1 MKLVERAVKAFDER
15 TGLITA
21 LRQVALHP
29 IPPGTGWSYVFGSA
43 VMIALIIQVVTGTAL
58 AMGYV
63 SSAGEA
69 YQALQFI
76 TNNAFMGNF
85 LRGMHFFG
93 ASAMVLLLG
102 IHMTQVFVMGCYK
115 YPRELNWITGVALLI
130 LVVAIGF
137 TGQLLR
143 WDQVAVWAV
152 VVAAEQASRVPILGA
167 SVARFILGG
176 DTIGAQT
183 LSRFFA
189 LHVFFIPGLIFAFV
203 GIHLLLVL
211 HDGISEPPVL
221 GEKVDPK
228 TYLGRYHKLL
238 AERGVPFWPDAA
250 WRDVVFGFAVVVAI
264 ALLALFVGAPRLGE
278 PPNPSLLAQDPAPD
292 WYLLWYYAALALI
305 PHGLTAPFIVLAPLL
320 GILIVLVVPPLWNR
334 GERHPLKRPWAV
346 AATIIVWLMV
356 GTLWLEGIKAPW
368 SPRFEAKPLPVSVV
382 GVASG
387 PVYRGAV
394 LFHDKGCEFCH
405 AVAGYG
411 GARGPDLSTIG
422 DDLTRDEI
430 TIRILNG
437 GYNMPAYAAILRPD
451 ELSDI
456 VAFLQSRSIK
466 RLSPAQQQ
474 AMAAH

>member
-1 MKLVERAVKAFDER
+1 MKLVERVMKAFDER

-21 LRQVALHP
+21 LRQIALHP
-29 IPPGTGWSYVFGSA
+29 VPPGTGWPYVFGSA
-43 VMIALIIQVVTGTAL
+43 VMIALVIQVVTGTAL

-63 SSAGEA
+63 SSAGDA

-76 TNNAFMGNF
+76 TNNAFMGSF

-115 YPRELNWITGVALLI
+115 YPRELNWITGVVLLV
-130 LVVAIGF
+130 LVVGIGF

-152 VVAAEQASRVPILGA
+152 VVAAEQASRFPLLGRA
-167 SVARFILGG
+167 LARFILGG

-211 HDGISEPPVL
+211 HDGISEPPVP
-221 GEKVDPK
+221 GEKVDPR
-228 TYLGRYHKLL
+228 TYLERYHKLL
-238 AERGVPFWPDAA
+238 ATRGVPFWPDAA
-250 WRDVVFGFAVVVAI
+250 WRDVVFGFGVVMAI
-264 ALLALFVGAPRLGE
+264 ALLALFVGPPRLGE

-320 GILIVLVVPPLWNR
+320 GILVILIVPPLWNR

-346 AATIIVWLMV
+346 AATIIVWLTV

-368 SPRFEAKPLPVSVV
+368 SPRFDAKPLPVSVIRNRER
-382 GVASG
+382 A
-387 PVYRGAV
+387 
-394 LFHDKGCEFCH
+394 
-405 AVAGYG
+405 
-411 GARGPDLSTIG
+411 DLSRSCPVSREG
-422 DDLTRDEI
+422 MRVLPH
-430 TIRILNG
+430 G
-437 GYNMPAYAAILRPD
+437 GRLRRR
-451 ELSDI
+451 
-456 VAFLQSRSIK
+456 AWSRPEHD
-466 RLSPAQQQ
+466 R
-474 AMAAH
+474 